1 MWHVQCAVVAR
12 CLSASRPWLCVFAHV
27 WLTCVPAAVQH
38 AVHAGRGSAARAAV
52 CGAGRHHEDGAMADD
67 VRTPAR
73 FVAHSQRRAC
83 ARHLAYAG
91 RSRATNAP
99 PAGAGRNF
107 WEVLRVLDSLQLTT
121 LYDVGTP
128 AHWKA
133 PEDCYVLPHV
143 ADEAA
148 AHVSPGVRHVPAA
161 NLSLTRSPSPGVCP
175 PRCSLEA

>member
-1 MWHVQCAVVAR
+1 MR
-12 CLSASRPWLCVFAHV
+12 FML
-27 WLTCVPAAVQH
+27 
-38 AVHAGRGSAARAAV
+38 
-52 CGAGRHHEDGAMADD
+52 DGAPQHVLPSVVLVDTTKM
-67 VRTPAR
+67 VRWQMTSAPQLGSLR
-73 FVAHSQRRAC
+73 TQRRAC